1 MLKFPKLSIVNYF
14 VSMIIIIMQRLIKL
28 AEYSKRPLIT
38 KKHRDKRPRERLI
51 IARSTTT
58 FLLAS

>member
-1 MLKFPKLSIVNYF
+1 MNYF
-14 VSMIIIIMQRLIKL
+14 TSIIIIIIQRLIKL
-28 AEYSKRPLIT
+28 VECSKRPLIV

>member
-1 MLKFPKLSIVNYF
+1 M
-14 VSMIIIIMQRLIKL
+14 IIIMQRPMKL

-38 KKHRDKRPRERLI
+38 KKHRDERPRERLI
-51 IARSTTT
+51 VARSTTT